1 MKVGL
6 CLGGGGSRGYA
17 HIGAIR
23 ALTEAGIK
31 IDIVNGTSIGAI
43 VGGMYAIY
51 QDVDEMTALVK
62 DVIDSVNVNHF
73 NLFRHSSD
81 GPSFLQNWLTEA
93 VCDVA
98 SLRKSLQSHKNN
110 LKALAILFQEY
121 RFKDTKIP
129 FSAISTDLIT
139 GKTVVISRGKLSD
152 GILASA
158 CLPGIFPP
166 VKRGRKLL
174 VDGFVLANIPVPEL
188 RRQGADFIISIELV
202 ESPSA
207 DYKNGMDLIYYVE
220 SLKQKELER
229 WAIAESDFHF
239 KINMSEYDSSHFENY
254 LVAIE
259 QGYKTTQKIIPQLLR
274 KLEAAN
280 V

>member
-43 VGGMYAIY
+43 VGGIYALY
-51 QDVDEMTALVK
+51 QDTDEMAALVK
-62 DVIDSVNVNHF
+62 KVVDSVHVNHF
-73 NLFRHSSD
+73 NLFRHSTE
-81 GPSFLQNWLTEA
+81 GPTFLQNWLTEA

-98 SLRKSLQSHKNN
+98 SLRKSIQSHKNN
-110 LKALAILFQEY
+110 LKALKMLFDDY
-121 RFKDTKIP
+121 RFQDTKIP

-139 GKTVVISRGKLSD
+139 GKTVIIKRGKLID
-152 GILASA
+152 GVLASA
-158 CLPGIFPP
+158 SLPGIFPP
-166 VKRGRKLL
+166 VIRGKKLL

-188 RRQGADFIISIELV
+188 RRQGADFIISIELIDI
-202 ESPSA
+202 PSA
-207 DYKNGMDLIYYVE
+207 AYQNGIDVLYYVE
-220 SLKQKELER
+220 YLKQKQFEQ
-229 WAIAESDFHF
+229 WAIADSNFHI
-239 KINMSEYDSSHFENY
+239 KIDMSKFDSSHFENY

-259 QGYKTTQKIIPQLLR
+259 QGYKTTRKLIPDLKE
-274 KLEAAN
+274 KLEAAD